1 MAKLV
6 VDGGQRLNGAIDI
19 AGSKNSA
26 LALMVAAALGTQDVV
41 LEGVPRYA
49 DVPAQVEILRALGA
63 RVECP
68 ESGVFVINGEDI
80 CVEDAPYELVRRL
93 RASFYVSGLLL
104 ARLGRAR
111 VPLPG
116 GDPFGTRPVDF
127 HIKGFQALGAQTAI
141 EHGYLVAQVSNL
153 FGRLCGARFQIPRAS
168 FGTTINL
175 LLAGALADGTTHLE
189 NAAREPE
196 IVDLAMLLNKM
207 GARIKGAGTDT
218 IVIEG
223 VGRLGGARHE
233 VIPDRL
239 EAGTYLIGAA
249 LTGGDVF
256 ARRAVPEHLRAL
268 LAKLEEAG
276 AEATED
282 DSGVRVR
289 VHPGKRLRAVD
300 VETRVFPGF
309 ATDFQ
314 APFVALMS
322 VADGVS
328 LVREAI
334 FADRVEDIDE
344 LRRMGANIRVE
355 GATAI
360 ILGGTRLT
368 GAAVEAPDIR
378 AGAALVLA
386 GLAAEGTTEV
396 HGVHHVD
403 RGYEQLEERLA
414 LLNVNVRRRG
424 DADDVTLQQLPQELP
439 NNPRP
444 Q

>member
-1 MAKLV
+1 MAKFV
-6 VDGGQRLNGAIDI
+6 IDGGQRLNGAIDI
-19 AGSKNSA
+19 VGSKNST
-26 LALMVAAALGTQDVV
+26 LALMAAAALGTEDVI

-49 DVPAQVEILRALGA
+49 DIPVQAEILRALGV
-63 RVECP
+63 RLECP
-68 ESGVFVINGEDI
+68 EEGVLVINGRDLS
-80 CVEDAPYELVRRL
+80 VEEAPYDLVRRL

-116 GDPFGTRPVDF
+116 GDQFGTRPVDF
-127 HIKGFQALGAQTAI
+127 HIRGFQALGAQTAI

-153 FGRLCGARFQIPRAS
+153 FGRLCGANFQVPHAS
-168 FGTTINL
+168 FGTTVNL
-175 LLAGALADGTTHLE
+175 MLASVLADGTTCLE

-207 GARIKGAGTDT
+207 GARVRGAGTDT
-218 IVIEG
+218 VVIEG
-223 VGRLGGARHE
+223 VRRLGGACHE

-249 LTGGDVF
+249 LTGGDVM

-276 AEATED
+276 AETHEED
-282 DSGVRVR
+282 AGVRVR
-289 VHPGKRLRAVD
+289 GRPGQRLKAVD

-314 APFVALMS
+314 APFVALLTL
-322 VADGVS
+322 AEGVS

-334 FADRVEDIDE
+334 FADRFEYIDE
-344 LRRMGANIRVE
+344 LRRMGANIRIE

-360 ILGGTRLT
+360 IIGGRRLT
-368 GAAVEAPDIR
+368 GAPVEAPDIR

-386 GLAAEGTTEV
+386 GLAAEGRTELY
-396 HGVHHVD
+396 GVHHID
-403 RGYEQLEERLA
+403 RGYARLEERLG
-414 LLNVNVRRRG
+414 LLGVHVERR
-424 DADDVTLQQLPQELP
+424 DDG
-439 NNPRP
+439 
-444 Q
+444 